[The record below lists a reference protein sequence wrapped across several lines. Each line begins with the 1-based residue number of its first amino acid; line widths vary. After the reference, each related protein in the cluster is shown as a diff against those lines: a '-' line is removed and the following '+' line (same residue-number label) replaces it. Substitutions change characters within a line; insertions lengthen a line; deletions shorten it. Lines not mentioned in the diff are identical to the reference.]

1 MLGEKCGG
9 AVETIEVEP
18 LVELCRGDRV
28 NRFESD
34 SHFEATREQLRKI
47 ADDRADH
54 TGVGFHGHGPER
66 LRELRNAGQV
76 FQRYGPAIEEI
87 ARVVELQPIGDT
99 RRQVREDELE
109 LHGECPNG
117 GRSVDC
123 PAPQVAEGA
132 RSEEHTS
139 ELQSLTKLVCRL

>member
-47 ADDRADH
+47 ADDRADP

-76 FQRYGPAIEEI
+76 LQRYGPAIEEI
-87 ARVVELQPIGDT
+87 ARGVELQPLADT
-99 RRQVREDELE
+99 RRTVREDQLA
-109 LHGECPNG
+109 LQGESPNG
-117 GRSVDC
+117 GRPVEW
-123 PAPQVAEGA
+123 PPPEVG
-132 RSEEHTS
+132 
-139 ELQSLTKLVCRL
+139 